1 MKRFCAS
8 AAFLLFFFIGKAQS
22 QQDISQT
29 IQKKD
34 YQIHLSQPAKE
45 IKLLMY
51 ERNFLPVQGKLAEDR
66 KSIIMK
72 DYEQGTKV
80 RVKVL
85 YDDGTVDEFV
95 KSPCYI
101 DPVVL

>member
-1 MKRFCAS
+1 MKQWVIAV
-8 AAFLLFFFIGKAQS
+8 AAFFTVTFAKAQS
-22 QQDISQT
+22 NDAVNNAP
-29 IQKKD
+29 KKD
-34 YQIHLSQPAKE
+34 YQIHLSQPARE

-51 ERNFLPVQGKLAEDR
+51 EKNFLPVQGKLAEDH

-72 DYEQGTKV
+72 DYEQGAKV
-80 RVKVL
+80 HVKVV
-85 YDDGTVDEFV
+85 YEDGSIDEFT